1 MKFTIEN
8 GCFAYDASRTI
19 LQDVCVQ
26 LDGAEILTV
35 LGFNGVGKTT
45 LMTCML
51 GLLKW
56 TSGRSCADGEDVRRI
71 PHAQLWKRIG
81 YVPQAKQ
88 AVFAYT
94 VEEMVLLGRS
104 AHLGLAKQPRAEDRE
119 IALSCL
125 RDVGIERLKGRLISR
140 ISGGELQMVLIARAL
155 ATQPEMLILDEPE
168 SNLDFR
174 NQLIVLETIA
184 GLRRERGL
192 SFIVNTHYPEHAI
205 SISDKTLLLTGGGR
219 SICGKTADVITEQN
233 LRNAFAVDVCIRDL
247 DVQNGKYTC
256 VLPLKLA

>member
-35 LGFNGVGKTT
+35 LGSNGVGKTT
-45 LMTCML
+45 LMKCML

>member
-8 GCFAYDASRTI
+8 GCFSYDASRTI

-26 LDGAEILTV
+26 LNEAEILTV
-35 LGFNGVGKTT
+35 LGSNGVGKTT
-45 LMTCML
+45 LMKCML

-56 TSGRSCADGEDVRRI
+56 TAGRSCADSEDVRTI
-71 PHAQLWKRIG
+71 SHAQLWKRIG

-88 AVFAYT
+88 AAFAYT

-104 AHLGLAKQPRAEDRE
+104 AHLGLTRQPKAEDKQ

-125 RDVGIERLKGRLISR
+125 RDVGVERLKGRLISR

-155 ATQPEMLILDEPE
+155 ATRPQMLILDEPE

-184 GLRRERGL
+184 NLRRERGL

-205 SISDKTLLLTGGGR
+205 SISDKTLMLMGGGR
-219 SICGKTADVITEQN
+219 SLCGATADVITEDN
-233 LRNAFAVDVCIRDL
+233 LRSAFAVEVCIRDL
-247 DVQNGKYTC
+247 DVRDGKYTC

>member
-1 MKFTIEN
+1 MKFEIKD
-8 GCFAYDASRTI
+8 GCFAYDSSRTI
-19 LQDVCVQ
+19 LDKVCVE
-26 LDGAEILTV
+26 LGNAEIMTV
-35 LGFNGVGKTT
+35 LGANGVGKTT
-45 LMTCML
+45 LMKCML

-56 TSGRSCADGEDVRRI
+56 TSGISCVDGEDI
-71 PHAQLWKRIG
+71 SKINNAQLWRRIG

-104 AHLGLAKQPRAEDRE
+104 AHLGLAKQPRAEDRQ
-119 IALSCL
+119 IVDDCL
-125 RDVGIERLKGRLISR
+125 KAIGISRLKGRLISR

-155 ATQPEMLILDEPE
+155 ATQPQMLILDEPE

-184 GLRRERGL
+184 NLRRERGL

-205 SISDKTLLLTGGGR
+205 SISDKTLMLMGGGS
-219 SICGKTADVITEQN
+219 SISGATKDVITEEN
-233 LRNAFAVDVCIRDL
+233 LRNAFAVDVCIRQLNL
-247 DVQNGKYTC
+247 DGGKHTC

>member
-35 LGFNGVGKTT
+35 LGSNGVGKTT
-45 LMTCML
+45 LMKCML

-94 VEEMVLLGRS
+94 AEEMVLLGRS
-104 AHLGLAKQPRAEDRE
+104 AHLGLARQPRAEDRQ
-119 IALSCL
+119 IALNCL
-125 RDVGIERLKGRLISR
+125 RDVGVERLKGRLISR

-174 NQLIVLETIA
+174 NQLIVLKTISD
-184 GLRRERGL
+184 LRRERGL

>member
-35 LGFNGVGKTT
+35 LGSNGVGKTT
-45 LMTCML
+45 LMKCML

-155 ATQPEMLILDEPE
+155 ATQPQMLILDEPE

-174 NQLIVLETIA
+174 NQLIVLKTISD
-184 GLRRERGL
+184 LRRERGL